1 MAAPEGIKLLT
12 RPGDSINMQP
22 DPSRSSQPAP
32 PSARA
37 GAEHYASGG
46 APREGNRPPDLR
58 TAVHDLRNVVAPL
71 RNAVQ
76 LLRLR
81 GQSDGDLAPIADI
94 IERQVNEMVRLL
106 NALSGVDSSAEPAA
120 TPRTEATK
128 SGATAG
134 RRVLIVDDNVA
145 WLTSLSSVLREAGHD
160 VKTAEDGEQAIPLA
174 VSWSPE
180 FVLLDAHLPGIN
192 GFEVAKQLREMYSP
206 RAMTLVLMSGTTLDE
221 ATVRGAERAGFDHC
235 IDKIHNFTTLD
246 GLLRRQ

>member
-1 MAAPEGIKLLT
+1 LLT
-12 RPGDSINMQP
+12 RPGDYINMQP
-22 DPSRSSQPAP
+22 DPSRSSQPAQ
-32 PSARA
+32 PSPRA

-81 GQSDGDLAPIADI
+81 GKSDGDLAPIADI

-145 WLTSLSSVLREAGHD
+145 WLTSLSSVLREAGHN

-174 VSWSPE
+174 VSWNPE
-180 FVLLDAHLPGIN
+180 FVLLDAHLPVIN
-192 GFEVAKQLREMYSP
+192 GFEVAKRLREMYAP
-206 RAMTLVLMSGTTLDE
+206 QAMTLVLMSGSTLDE